1 MRIVLPDGEAHR
13 LPHDFLAVSV
23 HQCER
28 IDVAVADNDITW
40 FETRIRV
47 PGALRNRAGC
57 VHVKIVESLGC
68 GRSGQAG
75 SLSARI
81 SLHYLSPDFVRE
93 FEVINVI
100 RGLPFPY
107 NLSRRINLDQTII
120 RDAFAG
126 DLRRVQVLTANEQR
140 ITVGP

>member
-81 SLHYLSPDFVRE
+81 SLHYLSPDFMRE
-93 FEVINVI
+93 FEIIDVI
-100 RGLPFPY
+100 RGLPFPD
-107 NLSRRINLDQTII
+107 NLSRRIDFNQTII
-120 RDAFAG
+120 SDQLTG
-126 DLRRVQVLTANEQR
+126 DLWRIHVLTADK
-140 ITVGP
+140 